1 MNRFMV
7 FIARRK
13 AALFIAALLLLNFVL
28 KYLHLTFNDIAN
40 DEPFSIFHAQMPF
53 RHIIVVLQTGNNPPL
68 YELLLHFWIK
78 LFGIGAFSVRFPSL
92 IFGVLTAPV
101 IFYLA
106 HKHFNFSTGVLAS
119 LLFTLATP
127 HTYYAHEA
135 RGYTLFILLTAL
147 SAMFLLNYIATNRT
161 RTLVWLCI
169 TDILLIYTHYFGF
182 FVLLTQLLALP
193 FFYKNLL
200 HKKAIIAAIA
210 IVLLSFIPMVTSFTM
225 QLYYSVSRGTWVS
238 PPLPGQYYGFLN
250 IFLNNKINS
259 LIFIALLVIT
269 LWFFIRGSKNFKQLL
284 LEPIFKRLIYV
295 FLCFFVPYTLMFVLS
310 FKAPMFIER
319 YVIFTSVFFYI
330 FLAALLCLPAINQKI
345 KILAILVMVL
355 SMAATY
361 NPRPAN
367 NRDIKNAVAYVKA
380 HKSANTLVMV
390 CPDYFYL
397 TFAYHY
403 NPDFF
408 KVYNNAQ
415 GLLQSDRVFPVRTH
429 GDAANVLWRH
439 KPANLVFF
447 RADLPLVD
455 PDNKIVNLLE
465 QHYTLRE
472 KRNFFEIFSVSVYQR
487 KNLALLAE

>member
-7 FIARRK
+7 FIDRRK
-13 AALFIAALLLLNFVL
+13 TVLFVAALLLLNFLL
-28 KYLHLTFNDIAN
+28 KYMFLASNDIAN

-78 LFGIGAFSVRFPSL
+78 LFGISAYSVRFPSL

-106 HKHFNFSTGVLAS
+106 NRHFNFSTGVLAS

-135 RGYTLFILLTAL
+135 RGYTLFILLTAM
-147 SAMFLLNYIATNRT
+147 SVMFLLNYMAANKS

-193 FFYKNLL
+193 LFYKKLH
-200 HKKAIIAAIA
+200 HKKAVVAAISV
-210 IVLLSFIPMVTSFTM
+210 VLLSFIPMVASFTM

-250 IFLNNKINS
+250 IFLNNRISS
-259 LIFIALLVIT
+259 LIFIGLLIIT
-269 LWFFIRGSKNFKQLL
+269 FVLFIRKSSNFKHLL
-284 LEPIFKRLIYV
+284 QEPLFKNLVFI
-295 FLCFFVPYTLMFVLS
+295 FLCFFVPYTLMFLLS

-319 YVIFTSVFFYI
+319 YVIYNSVFFYI
-330 FLAALLCLPAINQKI
+330 FLAALLCLPAVNKKL
-345 KILAILVMVL
+345 KILAIVVMVL

-403 NPDFF
+403 NPGFF
-408 KVYNNAQ
+408 KVYNNTQ
-415 GLLQSDRVFPVRTH
+415 GLLQSDMVFPVRTY
-429 GDAANVLWRH
+429 GDAATVLWRH
-439 KPANLVFF
+439 KPRNLLFF
-447 RADLPLVD
+447 KADLPLVD

-465 QHYTLRE
+465 QHYKLLE
-472 KRNFFEIFSVSVYQR
+472 KRNFFEIFSVSVYQS